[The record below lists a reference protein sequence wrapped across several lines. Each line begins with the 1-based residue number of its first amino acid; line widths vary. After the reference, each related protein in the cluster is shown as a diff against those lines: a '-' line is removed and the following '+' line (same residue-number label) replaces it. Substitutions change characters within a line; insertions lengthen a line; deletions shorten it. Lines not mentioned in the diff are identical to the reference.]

1 MQQGMSDYV
10 LKKFQPIEM
19 SLQEYGT
26 WFFFFFF
33 PKQPDWYNF
42 CSFVKAKIC

>member
-10 LKKFQPIEM
+10 LKKFQPIAT

-26 WFFFFFF
+26 CFFFFFF
-33 PKQPDWYNF
+33 
-42 CSFVKAKIC
+42 AKNNQIGPISVVS

>member
-19 SLQEYGT
+19 SLQEYGMC
-26 WFFFFFF
+26 FFS
-33 PKQPDWYNF
+33 QNNQIGTI
-42 CSFVKAKIC
+42 SVVS